1 MQEGI
6 RKFNQVAEDEKN
18 RREAE
23 REIEVLNN
31 LAKAE
36 LEVDIQYHA
45 QRFQEGTREWIFKK
59 VDEWLDN
66 RCSPN
71 RVMVI
76 SGNAGMG
83 KSVISA
89 VVCKRMQHAG
99 RLSGS
104 HFCQHSSVRYSS
116 PQLMLQSLACHLTHT
131 LSDYKKALAEKLSR
145 NLGVELNSMG
155 VEDLFALLFKE
166 PLIAVKDPEKNILMV
181 VDGLDESEYQGR
193 NELLGVVANQFCKL
207 PTWIRFLVT
216 TRPEVNITESL
227 KHLQPIQLDEN
238 REENERDIKL
248 FFESRLESRIEEA
261 HKSVLLKK
269 LVERSEGVFL
279 YAYFL
284 VTCFKEENVSLVTL
298 KHLRTNCRSVFLP
311 FIYLIFND

>member
-1 MQEGI
+1 ME
-6 RKFNQVAEDEKN
+6 
-18 RREAE
+18 
-23 REIEVLNN
+23 
-31 LAKAE
+31 
-36 LEVDIQYHA
+36 
-45 QRFQEGTREWIFKK
+45 
-59 VDEWLDN
+59 
-66 RCSPN
+66 
-71 RVMVI
+71 I

-83 KSVISA
+83 KSVISE
-89 VVCKRMQHAG
+89 VVFKRMQHAG

-104 HFCQHSSVRYSS
+104 HFCQLSSVRYSS

-166 PLIAVKDPEKNILMV
+166 PLITVKDPKKNILMV

-216 TRPEVNITESL
+216 TRPKINIAESL

-238 REENERDIKL
+238 PGREQRDIKL

-261 HKSVLLKK
+261 LKNVI
-269 LVERSEGVFL
+269 L
-279 YAYFL
+279 
-284 VTCFKEENVSLVTL
+284 KETG
-298 KHLRTNCRSVFLP
+298 
-311 FIYLIFND
+311 